1 MSEHEDLK
9 LGMCILSNKS
19 GRANQEHSMI
29 VARMICKCRLVG
41 RYVRIDDRLRTLGLC
56 VKAMEVSCQNVV
68 IRPFG
73 HSNSMEQLW
82 CQFREIVV
90 RQEGQGKPVQL
101 LWK

>member
-1 MSEHEDLK
+1 
-9 LGMCILSNKS
+9 
-19 GRANQEHSMI
+19 MI

-73 HSNSMEQLW
+73 HSNSIEQLW

-90 RQEGQGKPVQL
+90 CQEG
-101 LWK
+101 